1 MPISTVYHIPEN
13 WKYKSKRFQVSITPT
28 CQTQSYTTK
37 ENLSKMKF
45 VLILSMLVGF
55 GSAARLGFHG
65 TIYNY
70 GNAGYLSPK
79 QVAAMKRIL
88 KMKCIKKYGPRFCWF
103 RQLSLNFIYNF
114 TGTKIYFK
122 FSASIK
128 YTNRLFFID
137 CSRRGP

>member
-1 MPISTVYHIPEN
+1 MIARLSRKQVYYSGGLDCNRNSSFQFFFATMFENSIRYYDGLVCVPIYPITDSIKATDF
-13 WKYKSKRFQVSITPT
+13 KYVSPPIVEV
-28 CQTQSYTTK
+28 YTTK

-65 TIYNY
+65 SIYNY

-88 KMKCIKKYGPRFCWF
+88 TIKCIKKYGPRFC
-103 RQLSLNFIYNF
+103 
-114 TGTKIYFK
+114 
-122 FSASIK
+122 
-128 YTNRLFFID
+128 
-137 CSRRGP
+137 